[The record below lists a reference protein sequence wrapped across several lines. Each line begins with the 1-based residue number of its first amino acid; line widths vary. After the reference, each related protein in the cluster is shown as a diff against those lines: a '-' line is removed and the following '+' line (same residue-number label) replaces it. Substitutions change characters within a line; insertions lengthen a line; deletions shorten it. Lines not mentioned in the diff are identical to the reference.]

1 MTNRED
7 TVRWW
12 IINAISKCPWIPME
26 RAKRAK
32 KIGAYVKQEQE
43 REKHP
48 EQVAQTIA
56 DLQEQVLHL
65 QEQLQEERN

>member
-1 MTNRED
+1 MTKRED
-7 TVRWW
+7 TVRWR
-12 IINAISKCPWIPME
+12 IINAISKCPWIPLE
-26 RAKRAK
+26 RDKRAK

-48 EQVAQTIA
+48 EQIAQTIA